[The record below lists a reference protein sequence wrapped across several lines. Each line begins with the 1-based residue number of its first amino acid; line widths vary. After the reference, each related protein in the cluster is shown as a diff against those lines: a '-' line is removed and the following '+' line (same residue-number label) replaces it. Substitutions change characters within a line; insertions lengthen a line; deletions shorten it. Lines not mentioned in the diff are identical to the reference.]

1 MIFIVA
7 GGAAKD
13 VATIQF
19 NDAYDSLPTR
29 SNTGDMQTN
38 VAYENAS
45 KGLQANVAYDSIKGL
60 RADPVYDTITSIQDN
75 IPTDAM
81 QSQN

>member
-1 MIFIVA
+1 
-7 GGAAKD
+7 
-13 VATIQF
+13 
-19 NDAYDSLPTR
+19 
-29 SNTGDMQTN
+29 MQTN

-45 KGLQANVAYDSIKGL
+45 KGLQANAAYDSITGL
-60 RADPVYDTITSIQDN
+60 RADPVYDTITSTQDN